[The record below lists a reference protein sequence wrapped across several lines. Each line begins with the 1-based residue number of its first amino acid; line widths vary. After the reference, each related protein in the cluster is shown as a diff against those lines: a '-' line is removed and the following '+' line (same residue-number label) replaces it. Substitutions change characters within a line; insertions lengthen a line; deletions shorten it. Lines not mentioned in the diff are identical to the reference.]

1 MLHKTYVIGH
11 RNPDLDS
18 IGAAHALVEL
28 RRQRGETDIYAACC
42 GMPGAR
48 AEYVFKRFNTPLP
61 LVLKD
66 AHPRLRDIMT
76 PNPLSIA
83 ADRPLL
89 DAINILRRSQTNRL
103 PVVNEHGKFCGML
116 GIFTLLDEMLLL
128 SENSAGLTGRDVY
141 SSLSLIID
149 VLRAESVNVRDPDAG
164 QKFSVY
170 VAAMGLESF
179 IQHIPGDRPEELAL
193 VVGDRADIH
202 LMAVNLGARLMIVTG
217 ARQVDEAV
225 VAAAKERGVSILKTA
240 YDSATVIRRLKFSS
254 PVRALTLPKDT
265 VFHEDDTLADAGNQI
280 RHLPDGL
287 FPVVGADD
295 RLLATFRSG
304 DCSQQPISLIL
315 VDHNEFDNGVPGI
328 ESVPIIEIVDHHR
341 FGLPPTT
348 YPIKI
353 TCDVVGS
360 TCTLVA
366 EMYRREGVEPT
377 AATAGILMGGI
388 LTDTMMLRS
397 PTTTTRDHD
406 AIKFLEKVAD
416 VCAEDLNQEI
426 FAVGSLI
433 MQQTPRKILTS
444 DKKDF
449 TAGKRKFAIAQVEE
463 VSFEPF
469 YAHEDEI
476 LDVAE
481 RLRVG
486 EQLDFFGLLVTNVVT
501 QDSLM
506 LAVGDAGLM
515 RSAPFAKINGHLFNL
530 RGIVSRKKQLLPQV
544 SKWLAES

>member
-28 RRQRGETDIYAACC
+28 RRRRGETNLYAACC

-89 DAINILRRSQTNRL
+89 DAINILRQSQTNRL

-149 VLRAESVNVRDPDAG
+149 VLRAESVNVRAPDAG

-265 VFHEDDTLADAGNQI
+265 VFHEDDTLAAAGNQI

-328 ESVPIIEIVDHHR
+328 ESVPIVEIVDHHR

-377 AATAGILMGGI
+377 PATAGILMGGI

-406 AIKFLEKVAD
+406 AIKILEKIAD